1 MDLTPPVGLDLTESK
16 RPELYGAYSVTYALA
31 LLAFGLRIVSRT
43 LISKAGLWWDDYLVC
58 MAMLTATANFATM
71 IDWVNH
77 GVGQHIYLYGIQGL
91 HHFLLNLFI
100 VEILYTLSICF
111 TKYSILMFY
120 WRIFGMSN
128 IRYPIY
134 LIAFVVTG
142 WGLGVILTT
151 IFQCL
156 PVHGFW
162 DKTIPSHCGVNVNNF
177 FIGNA
182 VPNILTDWALL
193 TLPLPYV
200 WKLQRSA
207 SQKLAL
213 TGVFIMGGFICII
226 SIVRLIIMLNAYKVP
241 SLDETWVFVGPSKW
255 TAVETNIGIVS
266 ACLPSLR
273 PVITLIK
280 KTGSSTKGVSQ
291 DGSLQESYKCYST
304 LHSSGQRGKRGKR
317 LGEDETALTLTAIS
331 VQTTLDVES
340 SYSAVAR

>member
-1 MDLTPPVGLDLTESK
+1 MDFTPPAGLDLTESK
-16 RPELYGAYSVTYALA
+16 RPELYGAYSTTYGLA
-31 LLAFGLRIVSRT
+31 LGAFGLRMVSRM
-43 LISKAGLWWDDYLVC
+43 LISKVGLWWDDYLVC
-58 MAMLTATANFATM
+58 IAMLTATANFAVM

-77 GVGQHIYLYGIQGL
+77 GVGQHIYLYGMAGL

-120 WRIFGMSN
+120 WRIFSMSN

-134 LIAFVVTG
+134 LIAFIVTG
-142 WGLGVILTT
+142 WGLGVIFTT

-162 DKTIPSHCGVNVNNF
+162 DKTIPSHCGVDVSNF

-193 TLPLPYV
+193 TLPLPYI

-207 SQKLAL
+207 SQRLAL
-213 TGVFIMGGFICII
+213 TGVFVLGGFICII
-226 SIVRLIIMLNAYKVP
+226 SIVRLVIMLNAYKVP

-273 PVITLIK
+273 PIITLMK
-280 KTGSSTKGVSQ
+280 KKVSTTHGASRDESRPDRYQRYGS
-291 DGSLQESYKCYST
+291 
-304 LHSSGQRGKRGKR
+304 LHSSGKRGKR
-317 LGEDETALTLTAIS
+317 LGEEDETALTLTVIS
-331 VQTTLDVES
+331 VRTTLDVES
-340 SYSAVAR
+340 SYPAEAR

>member
-1 MDLTPPVGLDLTESK
+1 MDLTPPAGLDLTESK

-213 TGVFIMGGFICII
+213 TGVFIMGGLY
-226 SIVRLIIMLNAYKVP
+226 VH
-241 SLDETWVFVGPSKW
+241 
-255 TAVETNIGIVS
+255 
-266 ACLPSLR
+266 
-273 PVITLIK
+273 
-280 KTGSSTKGVSQ
+280 
-291 DGSLQESYKCYST
+291 CYSYYPF
-304 LHSSGQRGKRGKR
+304 HPQ
-317 LGEDETALTLTAIS
+317 
-331 VQTTLDVES
+331 
-340 SYSAVAR
+340 

>member
-1 MDLTPPVGLDLTESK
+1 
-16 RPELYGAYSVTYALA
+16 
-31 LLAFGLRIVSRT
+31 
-43 LISKAGLWWDDYLVC
+43 
-58 MAMLTATANFATM
+58 M

-213 TGVFIMGGFICII
+213 TGVFIMGGLY
-226 SIVRLIIMLNAYKVP
+226 VH
-241 SLDETWVFVGPSKW
+241 
-255 TAVETNIGIVS
+255 
-266 ACLPSLR
+266 
-273 PVITLIK
+273 
-280 KTGSSTKGVSQ
+280 
-291 DGSLQESYKCYST
+291 CYSYYPF
-304 LHSSGQRGKRGKR
+304 HPQ
-317 LGEDETALTLTAIS
+317 
-331 VQTTLDVES
+331 
-340 SYSAVAR
+340 

>member
-1 MDLTPPVGLDLTESK
+1 MDLTPPAGLDLSESK
-16 RPELYGAYSVTYALA
+16 RPELYGAYSATYALA
-31 LLAFGLRIVSRT
+31 LVAFGLRMLSRT
-43 LISKAGLWWDDYLVC
+43 LISKVGLWWDDYLMC
-58 MAMLTATANFATM
+58 IAMLTATANFAIM

-77 GVGQHIYLYGIQGL
+77 GVGQHIYLYGMPGL
-91 HHFLLNLFI
+91 HHFLLNLFV

-134 LIAFVVTG
+134 LIGFVVTG
-142 WGLGVILTT
+142 WGLGVIFTT

-193 TLPLPYV
+193 TLPLPYI

-213 TGVFIMGGFICII
+213 TGVFVMGGFICII
-226 SIVRLIIMLNAYKVP
+226 SIVRLVIMLNAYKVP

-273 PVITLIK
+273 PVLTFMK
-280 KTGSSTKGVSQ
+280 QKVSSTKGSR
-291 DGSLQESYKCYST
+291 DESLQESYKRYGS
-304 LHSSGQRGKRGKR
+304 LHSSGKRGKR
-317 LGEDETALTLTAIS
+317 LGDEDETALTLTAIS
-331 VQTTLDVES
+331 VRTTLDVEA
-340 SYSAVAR
+340 SYPAVAR